1 MPKRA
6 ELGSAKIRPQPW
18 GKAGGPED
26 RKKASLF
33 IFVFPLE
40 MQIAF
45 PERNHSQAHT
55 PLIVKS

>member
-6 ELGSAKIRPQPW
+6 ELGFAKIRPQPW
-18 GKAGGPED
+18 GMAGGPED
-26 RKKASLF
+26 RKKLLHSFLF
-33 IFVFPLE
+33 FPLE